1 MGSFR
6 IPENDGEK
14 REEPA
19 AVPNST
25 VGVPS
30 KLSSK
35 RQRMMKRAH
44 AVEEHEISVGEKVQE
59 SIESPQSKP
68 SAKGQ
73 YVKSKVR
80 LFQEK
85 SQSLDL
91 DNQRPEYN
99 KNNVKLMNQ
108 ECYNRARQKGLQR
121 NHSMNID
128 ADLVE
133 ERKVRREVRKLNA
146 WLIQKS
152 MEHQE
157 RQEWSKTEFLRS
169 RTTTITEKKTLLPES
184 AFKSFDSSSIVSSIE
199 DEIHKLTIEADVHNG
214 NVMLEPE
221 TNKVSESDSD
231 LLLEAKLIRT
241 DGKLAK
247 LASIDEL
254 IEYEQGERG

>member
-1 MGSFR
+1 MYLRAQRGAEGSPHVFVRRGR
-6 IPENDGEK
+6 IG
-14 REEPA
+14 RGA
-19 AVPNST
+19 T
-25 VGVPS
+25 
-30 KLSSK
+30 
-35 RQRMMKRAH
+35 
-44 AVEEHEISVGEKVQE
+44 
-59 SIESPQSKP
+59 
-68 SAKGQ
+68 
-73 YVKSKVR
+73 
-80 LFQEK
+80 
-85 SQSLDL
+85 
-91 DNQRPEYN
+91 
-99 KNNVKLMNQ
+99 
-108 ECYNRARQKGLQR
+108 NRARQRGLQR

-214 NVMLEPE
+214 NVMLQPE

-241 DGKLAK
+241 DGTLAK
-247 LASIDEL
+247 LASIEDCIAFPSYPKMPYLTHNYTTDSTCFTREG
-254 IEYEQGERG
+254 YETCARPQTAVS